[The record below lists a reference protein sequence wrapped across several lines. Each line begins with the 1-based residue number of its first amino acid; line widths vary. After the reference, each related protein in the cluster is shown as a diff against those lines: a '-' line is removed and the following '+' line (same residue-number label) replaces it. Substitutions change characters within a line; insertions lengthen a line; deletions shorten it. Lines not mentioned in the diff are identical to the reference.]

1 MLNASGN
8 ISSKITAALGSL
20 GIQIDSRVSSIFDEQ
35 AKTHLINDSR
45 IVQDGDIFCA
55 VIGNEQ
61 DGKQY
66 IDSAIANGAAMVI
79 AQCQQQAQHGDISWQ
94 NSTCQTNDSEERK
107 IKAESIPVIQFY
119 QLAYHLFEIWPELVI
134 YGICGFTNDRAGNET
149 ISHYWLEVEG
159 LAIDITGDQ
168 YNLIDDV
175 DLNSDIVGCRPFK
188 PVCVAKI
195 GKDVQYRL
203 FDIVDRDRYV
213 SGFPM
218 VGEDFIELM
227 KIGYSQLIGQELC
240 L

>member
-1 MLNASGN
+1 MLNKNEVNVEVLKFRKLLESCDKESTELVTEDFPIMN
-8 ISSKITAALGSL
+8 CKLSSLL
-20 GIQIDSRVSSIFDEQ
+20 
-35 AKTHLINDSR
+35 
-45 IVQDGDIFCA
+45 
-55 VIGNEQ
+55 
-61 DGKQY
+61 
-66 IDSAIANGAAMVI
+66 
-79 AQCQQQAQHGDISWQ
+79 
-94 NSTCQTNDSEERK
+94 
-107 IKAESIPVIQFY
+107 
-119 QLAYHLFEIWPELVI
+119 LAYHLFEIWPELVI

-175 DLNSDIVGCRPFK
+175 ELNSDIVDCRPFK